1 MKWVRKWTS
10 WVGQTMLFPRSE
22 GFFFK
27 APEVFLVYNFHKP
40 AKTSIIVPKPYSFL
54 VDSDAT
60 FDTGGGWHVDW
71 KSSSWVGQ
79 AMQFPCF
86 EGFFFKVPEVF
97 HVHNFHKPAKTSI
110 IVPKPYN
117 FLVESDATFDTGG
130 GWNAVRKWTSWVGQA
145 MLFPRS
151 EGFFFKAPEVFLVYN
166 FHKPAK
172 TSIIVPK
179 PYSFF
184 VESDA
189 TFDIGGS
196 WNVDWK
202 WFSWVG
208 QAIQF
213 PCFEGFFFKV
223 PEVFHVHNFHKPA
236 KTSIIVPKP
245 YSFLVESDATFD
257 IGGRVEMWTE
267 NGPSTT
273 PCCFPVLKGFFSR
286 PQRSSLSTTST
297 SLPKPALSYQNLII
311 F

>member
-1 MKWVRKWTS
+1 MRFENGPRES
-10 WVGQTMLFPRSE
+10 ARPCCFPVLK

-110 IVPKPYN
+110 IVPKPYS
-117 FLVESDATFDTGG
+117 FLVESDATFDIGG
-130 GWNAVRKWTSWVGQA
+130 GWNAVRKWTSWVGQT
-145 MLFPRS
+145 MLLPRS

-179 PYSFF
+179 PYSFL
-184 VESDA
+184 VDSDA
-189 TFDIGGS
+189 TFDTGGG
-196 WNVDWK
+196 WHVDWK
-202 WFSWVG
+202 SSSWVG
-208 QAIQF
+208 QAMQF
-213 PCFEGFFFKV
+213 PCFEGFF
-223 PEVFHVHNFHKPA
+223 
-236 KTSIIVPKP
+236 
-245 YSFLVESDATFD
+245 
-257 IGGRVEMWTE
+257 
-267 NGPSTT
+267 
-273 PCCFPVLKGFFSR
+273 SR
-286 PQRSSLSTTST
+286 SQRSSMSTTST
-297 SLPKPALSYQNLII
+297 SLPKPALSYQNLIV